1 MSEGDMMVYSVHGY
15 YGKYGSRKQQNK
27 IEAIVFARDSLLA
40 ESLVKEM
47 FDGYPATFSAF
58 TVVGGNEMDLEKIY
72 AERPELMRVSPDEG
86 YVYSEFAHKRT
97 IARYFK

>member
-1 MSEGDMMVYSVHGY
+1 MMIYSVHGY

-40 ESLVKEM
+40 ENLVKEM
-47 FDGYPATFSAF
+47 FNGYPATFSSF
-58 TVVGGNEMDLEKIY
+58 TVIGGNEMDLEKIY
-72 AERPELMRVSPDEG
+72 AERPELMRISPDVG
-86 YVYSEFAHKRT
+86 YVYSEFAQKRT